1 MTTSALSD
9 QWKKEQAEDIA
20 LRHLQSLE
28 PMSVCEMLEG
38 IPEWDALFDNNDPDF
53 DKIDDLVDEI
63 HTLVL
68 SAEVHWPN
76 VLQRYLE
83 T

>member
-1 MTTSALSD
+1 MPSNLFTEA
-9 QWKKEQAEDIA
+9 WKKEQAEDIA

-28 PMSVCEMLEG
+28 PLSVNEMLEG
-38 IPEWDALFDNNDPDF
+38 IPEWDALFDAEDPEY

-63 HTLVL
+63 HTMVL

>member
-1 MTTSALSD
+1 MPSNTFTEE
-9 QWKKEQAEDIA
+9 WKKEQAEDIA
-20 LRHLQSLE
+20 LRHIQSLE
-28 PMSVCEMLEG
+28 PLSVNEMLEG
-38 IPEWDALFDNNDPDF
+38 IPEWDALFDAVDPDY

-63 HTLVL
+63 HSLVL